1 MKYYSELL
9 KKTFDTAEDCE
20 KAEAEENTRLA
31 EVEKKETALANEK
44 KQYAAAIEEA
54 ENGLNA
60 AYDELAQAKKRAAE
74 LREDYRKNV
83 RELQK
88 KLEEDI
94 ATVLTPAQTE
104 VDKAEQKKLKA
115 LQEFTEKY
123 GAYKKVYTGN
133 KALEEYHRMHRTI
146 DSIFNNLFW
155 F

>member
-44 KQYAAAIEEA
+44 KQYAAQIEEA
-54 ENGLNA
+54 ENALNA
-60 AYDELAQAKKRAAE
+60 AYDELASRKKQVQS
-74 LREDYRKNV
+74 LRDEYRKKVND
-83 RELQK
+83 LK
-88 KLEEDI
+88 KELEEEI
-94 ATVLTPAQTE
+94 ATLLVPAQEE
-104 VDKAEQKKLKA
+104 VDKAEQKKLEA
-115 LQEFTEKY
+115 LQKFTEKY

-133 KALEEYHRMHRTI
+133 RALEEYHRMHRTL
-146 DSIFNNLFW
+146 DSLFNNLFW

>member
-9 KKTFDTAEDCE
+9 KKTFDTVEDCE

-44 KQYAAAIEEA
+44 KQYAAAIDDAEA
-54 ENGLNA
+54 AVNA
-60 AYDELAQAKKRAAE
+60 AYDELSNAKKRVQE
-74 LREDYRKNV
+74 MREEYRKKV

-88 KLEEDI
+88 SLEDDI
-94 ATVLTPAQTE
+94 ADVLTPAQE
-104 VDKAEQKKLKA
+104 KVDNAEQKKLEA
-115 LQEFTEKY
+115 LQKFTEKY

-133 KALEEYHRMHRTI
+133 KALEEYHRMHRTL
-146 DSIFNNLFW
+146 DSLFNNLFW